1 MLPVPWAGAFN
12 LDIELRCNTGH
23 SLLLMTSKQIPA
35 TYANELMDQP
45 VSQEPVVVPS
55 KYSQEGL

>member
-1 MLPVPWAGAFN
+1 
-12 LDIELRCNTGH
+12 
-23 SLLLMTSKQIPA
+23 MTSKQIPA

-55 KYSQEGL
+55 EYSQEGP